1 LDFWRSLRALS
12 GEIVLEVLANVLLM
26 FGCYAYILFII
37 LLSERMTAPLHVL
50 QKSSRKFLHAMIGNL
65 PFIIPFFSSSIY
77 PVLVAAPFIVVT
89 FLASPVSPFKKLNK
103 KMKGLA
109 GITEEGHHLGLVF
122 YAISYTILAFFFAS
136 KPYIIAA
143 GILPMA
149 YGDAAASLIGEKY
162 GKRKY
167 KLVAAKTLEGSMAMF
182 LVSLFVLTLSLAFFS
197 ILYPFS
203 ALNRLLASF
212 GVAVIAA
219 LVEGVSPLGFDNLT
233 VPASGVVTFI
243 LLGGGS

>member
-1 LDFWRSLRALS
+1 LRALS

-37 LLSERMTAPLHVL
+37 LLSERMTAPLHVS

-77 PVLVAAPFIVVT
+77 PVLVAAPFIAVT

-149 YGDAAASLIGEKY
+149 YGDAAASLIGKNT
-162 GKRKY
+162 
-167 KLVAAKTLEGSMAMF
+167 AKESTNLSRPRLWKDRWQCF
-182 LVSLFVLTLSLAFFS
+182 SSVSLFSH
-197 ILYPFS
+197 
-203 ALNRLLASF
+203 
-212 GVAVIAA
+212 
-219 LVEGVSPLGFDNLT
+219 
-233 VPASGVVTFI
+233 
-243 LLGGGS
+243 